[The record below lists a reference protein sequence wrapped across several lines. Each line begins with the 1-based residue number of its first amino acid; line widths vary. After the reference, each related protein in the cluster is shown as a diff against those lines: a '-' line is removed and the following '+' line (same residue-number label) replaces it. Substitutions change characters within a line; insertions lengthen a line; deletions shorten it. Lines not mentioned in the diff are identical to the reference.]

1 MSGAVRLLCAHHSRI
16 RDGIERRLRSFRRAG
31 RLGLRGLFA
40 EFAFC
45 LLTPQSSARVCWRA
59 VNDLRRMNLLFS
71 APPARLAAALR
82 TVRFRHTK
90 ARRIV
95 ENRTRW
101 TVVLRRIRTTP
112 DDAQLRDWLAENVRG
127 MGMKEASHFLRNIGR
142 GSSLAILDRHILRR
156 LTELGVIAAV
166 PRTLT
171 PARYREIE
179 ALMRSFAS
187 NNGLPMDHL
196 DLLLWHKSTGDLF
209 K

>member
-1 MSGAVRLLCAHHSRI
+1 
-16 RDGIERRLRSFRRAG
+16 
-31 RLGLRGLFA
+31 
-40 EFAFC
+40 
-45 LLTPQSSARVCWRA
+45 
-59 VNDLRRMNLLFS
+59 MNLLFS
-71 APPARLAAALR
+71 APTARLAAALR

-95 ENRTRW
+95 ENRARW
-101 TVVLRRIRTTP
+101 TVVLRRIRTTS
-112 DDAQLRDWLAENVRG
+112 DDAQLRDWLAEHVRG

-156 LTELGVIAAV
+156 LAELGVIAAV

-179 ALMRSFAS
+179 ALMKSFAS
-187 NNGLPMDHL
+187 NNGIPMDHL
-196 DLLLWHKSTGDLF
+196 DLLLWHRSTGDLF